1 MNIRIKGLRIF
12 RILETA
18 GPLPEQLFEG
28 AIVAYPGNSRIKVSP
43 ATERL
48 IVEEVKRLYRLLR
61 LEKKFPET
69 KKVWRSYDIA
79 HKVGLS
85 MDEEYEFLKLFNE
98 VQRMEFLR
106 RHLNKMLPVVLEL
119 EEMKKR
125 IQMNGHFRKL
135 S

>member
-1 MNIRIKGLRIF
+1 
-12 RILETA
+12 
-18 GPLPEQLFEG
+18 
-28 AIVAYPGNSRIKVSP
+28 
-43 ATERL
+43 
-48 IVEEVKRLYRLLR
+48 

-79 HKVGLS
+79 HNVGLS